1 MIIFGL
7 LAQLWQVLSS
17 PGIHMLMT
25 VIRGLVAIR
34 LGLCLY
40 SEAQEPESSAL
51 QARMILRLSGF
62 KLSVIVVVLST
73 IFIVILTIAF
83 FFLLRVP
90 CAQVTSGP
98 IRPPHGS
105 TQFASLDS
113 AFSSRQRAM
122 SFIAY
127 RRKWVGDAGSCLGAY
142 IQAFYR
148 V

>member
-83 FFLLRVP
+83 FLLI
-90 CAQVTSGP
+90 AGP
-98 IRPPHGS
+98 LRPGDKR
-105 TQFASLDS
+105 TDQASARLDS
-113 AFSSRQRAM
+113 VRWFGFCFLVKTKSDVV
-122 SFIAY
+122 Y
-127 RRKWVGDAGSCLGAY
+127 CLS
-142 IQAFYR
+142 
-148 V
+148 